1 MKTPRSTPCIGRV
14 PGPDAW
20 SRRFFIASALSL
32 FASGVAPAHKF
43 FFSNTQLD
51 YNPES
56 GNFEI
61 TVRMF
66 AEELEKVLGMRASR
80 RIEIDRSPDAEQLS
94 SAYLRDVLKLRDAD
108 MRELPLTWVGLETKV
123 DTVYCYLE
131 AKAPATGLRDLALQH
146 TMFFELRR
154 GQVNLVSFR
163 DPVNGRP
170 RDLVFREG
178 DRYKVVIFPAS
189 DEDAPRTA
197 P

>member
-1 MKTPRSTPCIGRV
+1 MKTPRFTLSIGKTPRPGR
-14 PGPDAW
+14 G

-32 FASGVAPAHKF
+32 FASGEASAHKF

-66 AEELEKVLGMRASR
+66 AEELEKVLGMHAGR
-80 RIEIDRSPDAEQLS
+80 RIEIDRSPDAEQLTS
-94 SAYLRDVLKLRDAD
+94 GYLRDVLKLRDAN

-154 GQVNLVSFR
+154 GQVNMVSFR

-189 DEDAPRTA
+189 DAEDPKT